1 MFETAADYECAD
13 QWRTGY
19 VNTPRGGDCVTNTQG
34 LGFGRHGIVKRDSA
48 RFLTQVEAW
57 QFF

>member
-34 LGFGRHGIVKRDSA
+34 LGF
-48 RFLTQVEAW
+48 W
-57 QFF
+57 QTWHRQAGFCALSHPG